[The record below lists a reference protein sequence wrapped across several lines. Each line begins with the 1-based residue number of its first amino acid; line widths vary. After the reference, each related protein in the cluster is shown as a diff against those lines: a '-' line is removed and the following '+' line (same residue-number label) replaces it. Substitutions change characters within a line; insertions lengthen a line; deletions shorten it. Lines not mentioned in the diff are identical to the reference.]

1 MFDWLDRLYL
11 IDFLYLLLLA
21 AGCYRYR
28 DGCRRLRRAQQE
40 DTRYTQI
47 PDADTVAWWRK
58 ASLLDKQFGI
68 FFKRYGQFLIAV
80 SLFNLLLNRKT
91 GLEIPLNGFTIAF
104 GFCITIALVIGAGV
118 MGDGASRNC
127 NNTPYKGEGS
137 EKNGLDFA
145 KHKTHVLKR
154 YEIQSFRPREEWQQK
169 PIWQHEFMVL
179 DSFKGDIE
187 MMLKGIRW
195 VKPGAVL
202 YYGSWLVLIV
212 VTTGYHLYVFCY
224 SPA

>member
-1 MFDWLDRLYL
+1 M
-11 IDFLYLLLLA
+11 
-21 AGCYRYR
+21 
-28 DGCRRLRRAQQE
+28 
-40 DTRYTQI
+40 
-47 PDADTVAWWRK
+47 
-58 ASLLDKQFGI
+58 
-68 FFKRYGQFLIAV
+68 
-80 SLFNLLLNRKT
+80 
-91 GLEIPLNGFTIAF
+91 
-104 GFCITIALVIGAGV
+104 
-118 MGDGASRNC
+118 
-127 NNTPYKGEGS
+127 
-137 EKNGLDFA
+137 
-145 KHKTHVLKR
+145 LKR